1 MRYSGA
7 FLNWTSEEFR
17 KLEEKKTA
25 KKQNEQDDEVNFA
38 VNKWCWYF
46 IYKEKITE
54 VRKGL
59 ISIESVVDTAII
71 ELGDERLRKDEVQDL
86 KSSWIMYLYG

>member
-38 VNKWCWYF
+38 VNK
-46 IYKEKITE
+46 
-54 VRKGL
+54 
-59 ISIESVVDTAII
+59 
-71 ELGDERLRKDEVQDL
+71 
-86 KSSWIMYLYG
+86 